1 MAGRQKCRKEH
12 NKTPNIKDWPTE
24 NIHKFSLYA
33 SLEEDKEAFS
43 FSLDENIPKK
53 LNENKI
59 LYKSNL
65 NHFTG
70 NFFNIKNI

>member
-1 MAGRQKCRKEH
+1 MTGRQKCRKEH
-12 NKTPNIKDWPTE
+12 NKTPNTKDRPTE
-24 NIHKFSLYA
+24 NIHNFSLYA
-33 SLEEDKEAFS
+33 LLEEDKEAFS
-43 FSLDENIPKK
+43 FSLDESIPKK

-59 LYKSNL
+59 LYKSNS